1 MGRLTQATAMKLV
14 MCVHFGSEGATAIAL
29 AFDDWEAAE
38 AGRSYFSQVATTAQT
53 VPIVQAVPT
62 LPTGPLAGV
71 SKPARDEPDL
81 RALSGLLQLLREHAL
96 QPEVIVIDGWVHLDA
111 QAKPGLGQH
120 LYQALGGRSAVIGI
134 SKTARP
140 DLPAQFEVYR
150 DEEAAPLVVTCA
162 GIDLGA
168 AKARVRAMHGKRR
181 VPTLLKLAARMAKA
195 DKASR

>member
-1 MGRLTQATAMKLV
+1 MKLV

-53 VPIVQAVPT
+53 VPIVQTVQAVQAVPT

-195 DKASR
+195 DKASG